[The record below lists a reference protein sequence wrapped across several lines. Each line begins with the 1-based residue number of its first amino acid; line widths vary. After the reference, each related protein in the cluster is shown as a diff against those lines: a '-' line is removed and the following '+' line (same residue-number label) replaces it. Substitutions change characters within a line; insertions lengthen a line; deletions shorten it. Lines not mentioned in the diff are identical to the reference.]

1 MEPIENLCD
10 GVETVNEFC
19 YLGDKLITSGGCEAA
34 VTARM
39 RIGCIKFRE
48 CSELLLG
55 KRFSLKIKAR
65 VFQSCVRSAMLY
77 GSETWCLREKEMG
90 TLRKTKRAMVRAMCG
105 VKLTDRKNTKDM
117 MDMLGLKQTI
127 HKMAKASG
135 ERWLGHVLR
144 KKAGDVV
151 RNGLEVN
158 V

>member
-1 MEPIENLCD
+1 MFERKRN
-10 GVETVNEFC
+10 G
-19 YLGDKLITSGGCEAA
+19 YL
-34 VTARM
+34 R
-39 RIGCIKFRE
+39 
-48 CSELLLG
+48 
-55 KRFSLKIKAR
+55 
-65 VFQSCVRSAMLY
+65 
-77 GSETWCLREKEMG
+77 
-90 TLRKTKRAMVRAMCG
+90 TKRAMVRAMCG

-144 KKAGDVV
+144 KEAGDVV